1 MRGNNNTTNALRDSD
16 YYIHL
21 WLKEHSRSEHTSDAY
36 RRDVNDFL
44 SACGVPFQSVT
55 VGDLNR
61 YKINLVEYSL
71 ATRQRKIVALRSFF
85 DYLNGLELTDINL
98 SRFKAP
104 GMRRQVNPSKLL
116 TPAEILAII
125 EAAKPDREAYLFAR
139 LLYTTGARVSEA
151 VGLRWRDLTP
161 LDTAGEVILHGKGD
175 KWRQVPVSSMLWDD
189 LVEHRGISADADAIF
204 QTIPDRHVAAR
215 LIAKLARAA
224 RIDKTVTPHSLRHA
238 CASHL
243 LERGANVAAVRDQL
257 GHSSLSTTNLY
268 AHVSPGCKLADLL
281 EVG

>member
-1 MRGNNNTTNALRDSD
+1 MAYALQDSD
-16 YYIHL
+16 YYIHQ
-21 WLKEHSRSEHTSDAY
+21 WLKECSRSEHTSDAY
-36 RRDVNDFL
+36 RRDVKDFL
-44 SACGVPFQSVT
+44 AACGVSFETAT

-61 YKINLVEYSL
+61 YKIDLAKYSL
-71 ATRQRKIVALRSFF
+71 ATRLRKIVALRSFY
-85 DYLNGLELTDINL
+85 DYLNGLEITDLNL

-104 GMRRQVNPSKLL
+104 RMRRQVNPSKLL
-116 TPAEILAII
+116 TPAEVLAII
-125 EAAKPDREAYLFAR
+125 EAAKPDGEAYLFAR

-161 LDTAGEVILHGKGD
+161 LDAAGEVILHGKGD

-215 LIAKLARAA
+215 LVARLARAA

-281 EVG
+281 EVR